1 MVVARL
7 RHKSVMIDDDVDVDM
22 MCCDV
27 ALRIYVLPP
36 LRLNEEHAIMGPFR
50 LNPFSSGNRGRLD
63 SRKAADGSARTDND
77 CNTT

>member
-1 MVVARL
+1 VDMILCAGHRCMVVARL

-36 LRLNEEHAIMGPFR
+36 LRLYYFILACF
-50 LNPFSSGNRGRLD
+50 
-63 SRKAADGSARTDND
+63 K
-77 CNTT
+77 